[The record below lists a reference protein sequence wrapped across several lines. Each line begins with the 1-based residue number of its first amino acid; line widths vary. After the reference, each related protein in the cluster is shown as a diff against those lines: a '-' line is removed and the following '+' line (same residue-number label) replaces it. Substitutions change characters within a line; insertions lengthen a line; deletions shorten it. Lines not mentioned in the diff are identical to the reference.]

1 MMIADASRPCVWHYG
16 VYAFET
22 LRAGTI
28 RAMFYMEL
36 YNVDTLFVFGGH
48 SASTRIR
55 TTSRDVPRS
64 GCVFLRHYSFYY
76 FLLARQ
82 IILSSSG
89 LPFIVL
95 FFFVLFFNGKRQFIN
110 NLKKAME
117 NLT

>member
-1 MMIADASRPCVWHYG
+1 MMMIADASWPCVCHYG
-16 VYAFET
+16 VFTFET
-22 LRAGTI
+22 VRAGAI

-36 YNVDTLFVFGGH
+36 YNVDTFFVFGGH

-64 GCVFLRHYSFYY
+64 GCVFLRHHSFYY

-89 LPFIVL
+89 VPFIVL
-95 FFFVLFFNGKRQFIN
+95 FFCLVFCACEII
-110 NLKKAME
+110 KAF
-117 NLT
+117 LRGP